1 MLPENIKFSFFETKF
16 IYRIEEV
23 VKLNSFYLNY
33 SGTSAKIE
41 TFFQSASKFSKFC
54 SSKISLYLILF

>member
-1 MLPENIKFSFFETKF
+1 MLPENIKVSFFETKF

-33 SGTSAKIE
+33 SG
-41 TFFQSASKFSKFC
+41 
-54 SSKISLYLILF
+54 

>member
-33 SGTSAKIE
+33 SG
-41 TFFQSASKFSKFC
+41 
-54 SSKISLYLILF
+54 

>member
-33 SGTSAKIE
+33 TLYQWLVCENRDFFFSQQVNFRNSAPQK
-41 TFFQSASKFSKFC
+41 
-54 SSKISLYLILF
+54 